1 MNEQII
7 TKDNIKQF
15 TDQCFDK
22 ENDKAA
28 RIVKGILDA
37 KSPRISDISNEME
50 GNPDANYK
58 TIQRFLDNND
68 PRENLHRLFN
78 EDTQFIIGDPTEIH
92 RLQAK
97 KTKYVG
103 KVGKGKKLGFWML
116 VLASPYKGRAI
127 PFNFITYSSKTL
139 NDELSSRNL
148 EHLKVIA
155 ELKELL
161 GDKVLVF
168 DREFSYE
175 LFFENMVIE
184 GIKFVIRLNVG
195 NNPTIT
201 NENGDKISLTIKPGD
216 EVNLRGVYYKGKVE
230 VNISGKW
237 DKGFSEPMWVISNLP
252 PEEAIKIYR
261 LRMKIEESFKDMK
274 NLLSI
279 EKIMNQKQEN
289 MEKMASMVLLS
300 YSIGLLIGET
310 IRENVYTEKKRKL
323 YSGLHILLK
332 RKVNISGETLK
343 SIINSA
349 YLIFSGIVLCNI
361 QT

>member
-1 MNEQII
+1 
-7 TKDNIKQF
+7 
-15 TDQCFDK
+15 
-22 ENDKAA
+22 
-28 RIVKGILDA
+28 
-37 KSPRISDISNEME
+37 
-50 GNPDANYK
+50 
-58 TIQRFLDNND
+58 
-68 PRENLHRLFN
+68 
-78 EDTQFIIGDPTEIH
+78 
-92 RLQAK
+92 
-97 KTKYVG
+97 
-103 KVGKGKKLGFWML
+103 
-116 VLASPYKGRAI
+116 
-127 PFNFITYSSKTL
+127 
-139 NDELSSRNL
+139 
-148 EHLKVIA
+148 
-155 ELKELL
+155 
-161 GDKVLVF
+161 
-168 DREFSYE
+168 
-175 LFFENMVIE
+175 
-184 GIKFVIRLNVG
+184 
-195 NNPTIT
+195 
-201 NENGDKISLTIKPGD
+201 
-216 EVNLRGVYYKGKVE
+216 
-230 VNISGKW
+230 
-237 DKGFSEPMWVISNLP
+237 MWVISNLP

>member
-1 MNEQII
+1 
-7 TKDNIKQF
+7 
-15 TDQCFDK
+15 
-22 ENDKAA
+22 
-28 RIVKGILDA
+28 
-37 KSPRISDISNEME
+37 
-50 GNPDANYK
+50 
-58 TIQRFLDNND
+58 
-68 PRENLHRLFN
+68 
-78 EDTQFIIGDPTEIH
+78 
-92 RLQAK
+92 
-97 KTKYVG
+97 
-103 KVGKGKKLGFWML
+103 
-116 VLASPYKGRAI
+116 
-127 PFNFITYSSKTL
+127 
-139 NDELSSRNL
+139 
-148 EHLKVIA
+148 
-155 ELKELL
+155 
-161 GDKVLVF
+161 
-168 DREFSYE
+168 
-175 LFFENMVIE
+175 
-184 GIKFVIRLNVG
+184 
-195 NNPTIT
+195 
-201 NENGDKISLTIKPGD
+201 
-216 EVNLRGVYYKGKVE
+216 

>member
-22 ENDKAA
+22 DNDKAA

-78 EDTQFIIGDPTEIH
+78 EDIEFIIGDPTEIH

-127 PFNFITYSSKTL
+127 PFNFITYSSKTI

-161 GDKVLVF
+161 GDKVLVM

-175 LFFENMVIE
+175 LLFENMLIDS
-184 GIKFVIRLNVG
+184 IKFVIRLNIG
-195 NNPTIT
+195 NNPTIL
-201 NENGDKISLTIKPGD
+201 NENGDKISLTINPGD
-216 EVNLRGVYYKGKVE
+216 EVNMRGVYYKGKVE

-261 LRMKIEESFKDMK
+261 LRMKIEESFRDMK
-274 NLLSI
+274 SLLSI

-332 RKVNISGETLK
+332 RKVSIFGDTLK
-343 SIINSA
+343 AVIDSA
-349 YLIFSGIVLCNI
+349 YLVFSGIVLCNI